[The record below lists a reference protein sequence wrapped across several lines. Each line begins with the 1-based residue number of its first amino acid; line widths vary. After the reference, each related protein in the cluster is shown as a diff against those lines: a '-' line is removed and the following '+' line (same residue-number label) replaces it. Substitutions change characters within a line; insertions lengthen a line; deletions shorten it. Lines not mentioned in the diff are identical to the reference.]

1 MLSLKTISAA
11 FAVFLVCVTVLG
23 AEPTASDLVR
33 RYDEVMSPVSS
44 EALMSMVAHR
54 QDGTTW
60 TYKMRSLKAGGDK
73 LRMWFLEPAS
83 AKGQEM
89 LRVGDNLWV
98 YMPNLK
104 RALRLAT
111 RESFQG
117 GDFSNGDMLRVNY
130 RVDYTAKLVVSG
142 DDQLWALDLAAK
154 SDEATYTRIKLW
166 MSKDKRLPVRAEYYA
181 ASGKLLRSA
190 TFGDVK
196 TFHGVEVPTRIT
208 MRNELATKRFSEMF
222 ILDRKINVEVPE
234 QTFVLDSLGR

>member
-1 MLSLKTISAA
+1 MLSIKTISAV
-11 FAVFLVCVTVLG
+11 FAVLLVCVT
-23 AEPTASDLVR
+23 ARATEPTAGDLVR
-33 RYDEVMSPVSS
+33 RYDELMSPVSS

-54 QDGTTW
+54 QDGTTR
-60 TYKMRSLKAGGDK
+60 TYKMRSLKAGDDK

-83 AKGQEM
+83 ATGQEM

-130 RVDYTAKLVVSG
+130 RADYTAKLVPSV
-142 DDQLWALDLAAK
+142 DDHLFALDLAAK
-154 SDEATYTRIKLW
+154 SDEASYTRIKLW
-166 MSKDKRLPVRAEYYA
+166 MSKDKKLPVRAEYYA
-181 ASGKLLRSA
+181 ISGKLLRSA
-190 TFGDVK
+190 TFSDVK
-196 TFHGVEVPTRIT
+196 TFHGVQVPTRIT

-222 ILDRKINVEVPE
+222 LLDRKVNVEVPE
-234 QTFVLDSLGR
+234 QTFVLDALGR